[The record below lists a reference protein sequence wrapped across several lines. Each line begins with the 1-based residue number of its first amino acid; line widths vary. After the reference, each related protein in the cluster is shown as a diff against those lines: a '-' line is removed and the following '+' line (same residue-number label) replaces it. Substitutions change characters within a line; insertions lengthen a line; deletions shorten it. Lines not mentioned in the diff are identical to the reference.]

1 MHHTIHHSPHCCCF
15 LPSISISRTRNTL
28 PHLIPRKILL
38 PNFTSP
44 STTLVLSL
52 ASGDSNNFSRG
63 PNSPRCPR
71 LSIVSFSTLG
81 MARRE
86 NSNGRGGKGGGRRPP
101 AMREVTISKALSF
114 LLRHGGRDEG
124 VEMDEGG
131 WANVVDVVGLSFL
144 RFWLS
149 AALLEEM
156 VSIILY
162 DGFCSGKKYLM
173 TILFGWY
180 WSFTS
185 GLLGLCFYGVQEI
198 F

>member
-1 MHHTIHHSPHCCCF
+1 
-15 LPSISISRTRNTL
+15 
-28 PHLIPRKILL
+28 
-38 PNFTSP
+38 
-44 STTLVLSL
+44 
-52 ASGDSNNFSRG
+52 
-63 PNSPRCPR
+63 
-71 LSIVSFSTLG
+71 
-81 MARRE
+81 
-86 NSNGRGGKGGGRRPP
+86 
-101 AMREVTISKALSF
+101 
-114 LLRHGGRDEG
+114 
-124 VEMDEGG
+124 
-131 WANVVDVVGLSFL
+131 L